1 MAARRAAAVAIV
13 LFAAGTSVTAQSPQ
27 LPAPSAAEP
36 LLREIV
42 AVQAFEERD
51 GQYVLQHRLLE
62 STVPPLQPTRDM
74 RQIDMAV
81 QALALRIR
89 LARAGARQGDLISP
103 EVGLVFRRRVATC
116 LTPVEWA
123 AVLAEN
129 AEDAEEEAGAML
141 RVNMTWPEPVLFGF
155 VPPQMLATLPRLPE
169 ELQYRIVGNALVLWD
184 HHANLIVD
192 FLPDAFVGLT

>member
-1 MAARRAAAVAIV
+1 MAARHAAVLAIV
-13 LFAAGTSVTAQSPQ
+13 LFAAGTSLTAQIPQ

-36 LLREIV
+36 ILREIV
-42 AVQAFEERD
+42 AVQAFEDRV

-62 STVPPLQPTRDM
+62 STVPPLQPTRDV

-81 QALALRIR
+81 QALAVRIR
-89 LARAGARQGDLISP
+89 LARAGARQGDLITP
-103 EVGLVFRRRVATC
+103 EVGLVFRRRIATC

-129 AEDAEEEAGAML
+129 AEEAEGEASGLL
-141 RVNMTWPEPVLFGF
+141 RVNMAWPEPAVFGF
-155 VPPQMLATLPRLPE
+155 VPPQMLAALPRLPD
-169 ELQYRIVGNALVLWD
+169 ELQYRIIGNALVLWD

-192 FLPDAFVGLT
+192 FLPDAFAALT